1 MRNLFTEEWLKTLKQ
16 LGSELPSM
24 DLTVTCQYE
33 ISGAPQGKV
42 RYYID
47 IQKGKITDAELGK
60 HPSPNC
66 SISTTYKEVSS
77 ILQQEKS
84 VTASF
89 MQGNFK
95 IDWVISPT
103 FAKIHDKDFRVV
115 SFQDEDGVYSYKE
128 NTEPKRIWRTN
139 DESNY
144 VSKLNF
150 SKKYIL
156 FDNPMSSVT
165 SGQFVTWY
173 IEDELIG
180 SGIIS

>member
-84 VTASF
+84 VEASF

-95 IDWVISPT
+95 IDGEYEKYLLIMNAIRST
-103 FAKIHDKDFRVV
+103 
-115 SFQDEDGVYSYKE
+115 KE
-128 NTEPKRIWRTN
+128 WQNMQQALTT
-139 DESNY
+139 
-144 VSKLNF
+144 L
-150 SKKYIL
+150 
-156 FDNPMSSVT
+156 
-165 SGQFVTWY
+165 
-173 IEDELIG
+173 
-180 SGIIS
+180 

>member
-84 VTASF
+84 VEASF

-95 IDWVISPT
+95 IDEEYEKYLLTMNAIRST
-103 FAKIHDKDFRVV
+103 
-115 SFQDEDGVYSYKE
+115 KE
-128 NTEPKRIWRTN
+128 WQNMQQALTT
-139 DESNY
+139 
-144 VSKLNF
+144 L
-150 SKKYIL
+150 
-156 FDNPMSSVT
+156 
-165 SGQFVTWY
+165 
-173 IEDELIG
+173 
-180 SGIIS
+180 

>member
-1 MRNLFTEEWLKTLKQ
+1 MRNLFTEDWLKTLKQ

-24 DLTVTCQYE
+24 DLTLTCQYE

-84 VTASF
+84 VEASF

-95 IDWVISPT
+95 IDGEYEKYLLTMNAIRST
-103 FAKIHDKDFRVV
+103 
-115 SFQDEDGVYSYKE
+115 KE
-128 NTEPKRIWRTN
+128 WQNMQQALTT
-139 DESNY
+139 
-144 VSKLNF
+144 L
-150 SKKYIL
+150 
-156 FDNPMSSVT
+156 
-165 SGQFVTWY
+165 
-173 IEDELIG
+173 
-180 SGIIS
+180 

>member
-84 VTASF
+84 VEASF

-95 IDWVISPT
+95 IDGEYEKYLLTMNAIRSTKEYP
-103 FAKIHDKDFRVV
+103 AS
-115 SFQDEDGVYSYKE
+115 SFNLAAD
-128 NTEPKRIWRTN
+128 
-139 DESNY
+139 
-144 VSKLNF
+144 
-150 SKKYIL
+150 
-156 FDNPMSSVT
+156 SSV
-165 SGQFVTWY
+165 
-173 IEDELIG
+173 G
-180 SGIIS
+180 SP

>member
-66 SISTTYKEVSS
+66 SISTTYKEGSS

-84 VTASF
+84 VEASF

-95 IDWVISPT
+95 IDGEYEKYLLTMNAIRST
-103 FAKIHDKDFRVV
+103 
-115 SFQDEDGVYSYKE
+115 KE
-128 NTEPKRIWRTN
+128 WQNMQQALTT
-139 DESNY
+139 
-144 VSKLNF
+144 L
-150 SKKYIL
+150 
-156 FDNPMSSVT
+156 
-165 SGQFVTWY
+165 
-173 IEDELIG
+173 
-180 SGIIS
+180 

>member
-47 IQKGKITDAELGK
+47 IQEGKITDAELGK

-84 VTASF
+84 VEVSF

-95 IDWVISPT
+95 V
-103 FAKIHDKDFRVV
+103 
-115 SFQDEDGVYSYKE
+115 DGEYEKYLLTMNAIRSTKE
-128 NTEPKRIWRTN
+128 WQNMQQALTT
-139 DESNY
+139 
-144 VSKLNF
+144 L
-150 SKKYIL
+150 
-156 FDNPMSSVT
+156 
-165 SGQFVTWY
+165 
-173 IEDELIG
+173 
-180 SGIIS
+180 

>member
-1 MRNLFTEEWLKTLKQ
+1 MMRNLFTEDWLKTLKQ

-47 IQKGKITDAELGK
+47 IEKGKITDAELGK

-84 VTASF
+84 VEASF

-95 IDWVISPT
+95 IDGEYEKYLLTMNAIRS
-103 FAKIHDKDFRVV
+103 
-115 SFQDEDGVYSYKE
+115 
-128 NTEPKRIWRTN
+128 TEEWQNMQQALKT
-139 DESNY
+139 
-144 VSKLNF
+144 L
-150 SKKYIL
+150 
-156 FDNPMSSVT
+156 
-165 SGQFVTWY
+165 
-173 IEDELIG
+173 
-180 SGIIS
+180 

>member
-47 IQKGKITDAELGK
+47 IQEGKITDAELGK

-84 VTASF
+84 VEASF

-95 IDWVISPT
+95 IDGEYEKYLLTMNAIRST
-103 FAKIHDKDFRVV
+103 
-115 SFQDEDGVYSYKE
+115 KE
-128 NTEPKRIWRTN
+128 WQNMQQALTT
-139 DESNY
+139 
-144 VSKLNF
+144 L
-150 SKKYIL
+150 
-156 FDNPMSSVT
+156 
-165 SGQFVTWY
+165 
-173 IEDELIG
+173 
-180 SGIIS
+180 

>member
-1 MRNLFTEEWLKTLKQ
+1 MRNLFTEDWLKTLKQ

-24 DLTVTCQYE
+24 DLTLTCQYE

-84 VTASF
+84 VEASF

-95 IDWVISPT
+95 IDG
-103 FAKIHDKDFRVV
+103 
-115 SFQDEDGVYSYKE
+115 EYE
-128 NTEPKRIWRTN
+128 
-139 DESNY
+139 
-144 VSKLNF
+144 
-150 SKKYIL
+150 KYLLSMNAIRSTMGWQNMQQAL
-156 FDNPMSSVT
+156 TIP
-165 SGQFVTWY
+165 
-173 IEDELIG
+173 
-180 SGIIS
+180 

>member
-1 MRNLFTEEWLKTLKQ
+1 MKNLFTEEWLKTLKQ

-84 VTASF
+84 VEASF

-95 IDWVISPT
+95 IDGEYEKYLLKMNAIRST
-103 FAKIHDKDFRVV
+103 
-115 SFQDEDGVYSYKE
+115 KE
-128 NTEPKRIWRTN
+128 WQNMQQALT
-139 DESNY
+139 
-144 VSKLNF
+144 
-150 SKKYIL
+150 IL
-156 FDNPMSSVT
+156 
-165 SGQFVTWY
+165 
-173 IEDELIG
+173 
-180 SGIIS
+180 

>member
-66 SISTTYKEVSS
+66 SISTTYKEVSA

-84 VTASF
+84 VEASF

-95 IDWVISPT
+95 IDGEYEKYLLTMNAIRST
-103 FAKIHDKDFRVV
+103 
-115 SFQDEDGVYSYKE
+115 KE
-128 NTEPKRIWRTN
+128 WQNMQQALTT
-139 DESNY
+139 
-144 VSKLNF
+144 L
-150 SKKYIL
+150 
-156 FDNPMSSVT
+156 
-165 SGQFVTWY
+165 
-173 IEDELIG
+173 
-180 SGIIS
+180 

>member
-47 IQKGKITDAELGK
+47 IQEGKITDAELGK

-66 SISTTYKEVSS
+66 SISTTYKEVSF

-84 VTASF
+84 VEASF

-95 IDWVISPT
+95 IDGEYEKYLLTMNAIRST
-103 FAKIHDKDFRVV
+103 
-115 SFQDEDGVYSYKE
+115 KE
-128 NTEPKRIWRTN
+128 WQNMQQALTT
-139 DESNY
+139 
-144 VSKLNF
+144 L
-150 SKKYIL
+150 
-156 FDNPMSSVT
+156 
-165 SGQFVTWY
+165 
-173 IEDELIG
+173 
-180 SGIIS
+180 

>member
-77 ILQQEKS
+77 ILQQEKA
-84 VTASF
+84 VEAAF

-95 IDWVISPT
+95 IDGEYEKYLLTMNAIRST
-103 FAKIHDKDFRVV
+103 
-115 SFQDEDGVYSYKE
+115 KE
-128 NTEPKRIWRTN
+128 WQNMQQALTT
-139 DESNY
+139 
-144 VSKLNF
+144 L
-150 SKKYIL
+150 
-156 FDNPMSSVT
+156 
-165 SGQFVTWY
+165 
-173 IEDELIG
+173 
-180 SGIIS
+180 

>member
-16 LGSELPSM
+16 LGSELPSV

-84 VTASF
+84 VEASF

-95 IDWVISPT
+95 IDGEYEKYLLTMNAIRST
-103 FAKIHDKDFRVV
+103 
-115 SFQDEDGVYSYKE
+115 KE
-128 NTEPKRIWRTN
+128 WQNMQQALTT
-139 DESNY
+139 
-144 VSKLNF
+144 L
-150 SKKYIL
+150 
-156 FDNPMSSVT
+156 
-165 SGQFVTWY
+165 
-173 IEDELIG
+173 
-180 SGIIS
+180 

>member
-84 VTASF
+84 VEASF

-95 IDWVISPT
+95 IDGEY
-103 FAKIHDKDFRVV
+103 DKYLLTMNAIR
-115 SFQDEDGVYSYKE
+115 STKE
-128 NTEPKRIWRTN
+128 WQNMQQALTT
-139 DESNY
+139 
-144 VSKLNF
+144 L
-150 SKKYIL
+150 
-156 FDNPMSSVT
+156 
-165 SGQFVTWY
+165 
-173 IEDELIG
+173 
-180 SGIIS
+180 

>member
-84 VTASF
+84 VEASF

-95 IDWVISPT
+95 V
-103 FAKIHDKDFRVV
+103 
-115 SFQDEDGVYSYKE
+115 DGEYELYLLKMNAIRSTKE
-128 NTEPKRIWRTN
+128 WQNMQQALT
-139 DESNY
+139 
-144 VSKLNF
+144 
-150 SKKYIL
+150 IL
-156 FDNPMSSVT
+156 
-165 SGQFVTWY
+165 
-173 IEDELIG
+173 
-180 SGIIS
+180 

>member
-47 IQKGKITDAELGK
+47 IQKGKITAAELGK

-84 VTASF
+84 VEASF

-95 IDWVISPT
+95 IDGEYEKYLLTMNAIRST
-103 FAKIHDKDFRVV
+103 
-115 SFQDEDGVYSYKE
+115 KE
-128 NTEPKRIWRTN
+128 WQNMQQALTT
-139 DESNY
+139 
-144 VSKLNF
+144 L
-150 SKKYIL
+150 
-156 FDNPMSSVT
+156 
-165 SGQFVTWY
+165 
-173 IEDELIG
+173 
-180 SGIIS
+180 

>member
-47 IQKGKITDAELGK
+47 ILKGKITDAELGK

-84 VTASF
+84 VEASF

-95 IDWVISPT
+95 IDGEYEKYLLPMNAIRST
-103 FAKIHDKDFRVV
+103 
-115 SFQDEDGVYSYKE
+115 KE
-128 NTEPKRIWRTN
+128 WQNMQQALTT
-139 DESNY
+139 
-144 VSKLNF
+144 L
-150 SKKYIL
+150 
-156 FDNPMSSVT
+156 
-165 SGQFVTWY
+165 
-173 IEDELIG
+173 
-180 SGIIS
+180 

>member
-47 IQKGKITDAELGK
+47 IQKGKVTDAELGK

-84 VTASF
+84 VEASF

-95 IDWVISPT
+95 IDGEYEKYLLTMNAIRST
-103 FAKIHDKDFRVV
+103 
-115 SFQDEDGVYSYKE
+115 KE
-128 NTEPKRIWRTN
+128 WQNMQQALTT
-139 DESNY
+139 
-144 VSKLNF
+144 L
-150 SKKYIL
+150 
-156 FDNPMSSVT
+156 
-165 SGQFVTWY
+165 
-173 IEDELIG
+173 
-180 SGIIS
+180 

>member
-47 IQKGKITDAELGK
+47 IHKGKITDAELGK

-84 VTASF
+84 VEASF

-95 IDWVISPT
+95 IDGEYEKYLLTMNVIRST
-103 FAKIHDKDFRVV
+103 
-115 SFQDEDGVYSYKE
+115 KE
-128 NTEPKRIWRTN
+128 WQNMQQALTT
-139 DESNY
+139 
-144 VSKLNF
+144 L
-150 SKKYIL
+150 
-156 FDNPMSSVT
+156 
-165 SGQFVTWY
+165 
-173 IEDELIG
+173 
-180 SGIIS
+180 

>member
-1 MRNLFTEEWLKTLKQ
+1 MRNLFTEDWLKTLKQ

-47 IQKGKITDAELGK
+47 IEKGKITDAELGK

-84 VTASF
+84 VEASF

-95 IDWVISPT
+95 IDGEYEKYLLTMNAIRS
-103 FAKIHDKDFRVV
+103 
-115 SFQDEDGVYSYKE
+115 
-128 NTEPKRIWRTN
+128 TEEWQNMQQALKT
-139 DESNY
+139 
-144 VSKLNF
+144 L
-150 SKKYIL
+150 
-156 FDNPMSSVT
+156 
-165 SGQFVTWY
+165 
-173 IEDELIG
+173 
-180 SGIIS
+180 

>member
-84 VTASF
+84 VEASF

-95 IDWVISPT
+95 IDGEYEKYLLTMNAIRST
-103 FAKIHDKDFRVV
+103 
-115 SFQDEDGVYSYKE
+115 KE
-128 NTEPKRIWRTN
+128 WQNMQQE
-139 DESNY
+139 
-144 VSKLNF
+144 
-150 SKKYIL
+150 KKH
-156 FDNPMSSVT
+156 
-165 SGQFVTWY
+165 
-173 IEDELIG
+173 
-180 SGIIS
+180 

>member
-33 ISGAPQGKV
+33 ISGAHQGKV

-84 VTASF
+84 VEASF

-95 IDWVISPT
+95 IDGEYEKYLLTMNAIRST
-103 FAKIHDKDFRVV
+103 
-115 SFQDEDGVYSYKE
+115 KE
-128 NTEPKRIWRTN
+128 WQNMQQALTT
-139 DESNY
+139 
-144 VSKLNF
+144 L
-150 SKKYIL
+150 
-156 FDNPMSSVT
+156 
-165 SGQFVTWY
+165 
-173 IEDELIG
+173 
-180 SGIIS
+180 